1 MDLRA
6 FVLLYTRPCVS
17 YFSPQSKNAR
27 TPSPVSVGPTIL
39 GRNYQ
44 MALQL
49 SASPPGSF
57 KAFRPFTR
65 PKQALL
71 IYNKARRLASS
82 FLKKSKKFLKN
93 FKPPKSAYFKAFGG
107 LCSRCITPIGRQL
120 IRAFHFFLQ
129 IGGHLPVTP
138 PYLAFYSVS
147 SAVSSLMIPMS

>member
-6 FVLLYTRPCVS
+6 LALLYTRPCVS

-49 SASPPGSF
+49 SASPLGQF
-57 KAFRPFTR
+57 KAFRPFPC

-71 IYNKARRLASS
+71 LYRKGLRHASI
-82 FLKKSKKFLKN
+82 FLKKIKIFFKN
-93 FKPPKSAYFKAFGG
+93 FKTPKSRYFKALRG
-107 LCSRCITPIGRQL
+107 LCSDRILRKRRQL
-120 IRAFHFFLQ
+120 IRVFLFFQQ
-129 IGGHLPVTP
+129 IGGHRTVTP
-138 PYLAFYSVS
+138 PYLVFYSF
-147 SAVSSLMIPMS
+147 LMIPIS